1 MKKYIY
7 QIGTLVCITALLG
20 FIWGSIHKLSVNYSE
35 LKQAQLIS
43 QSSLITTDHITD
55 VEIQKLQA
63 EVSELKSVNESQSEI
78 ISAQQDIIATYDKK
92 FEDMTAEVK
101 AYEAALEK
109 EAPKMQL
116 PTTWEGQQLTKAKG
130 SIIGPSGRET
140 YYNLNMNGC
149 IRTMRNRGFDEEQYP
164 VWERDDGAKM
174 FGKYVMVAANWKIR
188 PLGTIIETSIGWGIV
203 VDTGDFVSEYPYGV
217 DIAVNW

>member
-1 MKKYIY
+1 MEKYIY
-7 QIGTLVCITALLG
+7 QIGTLVWVAALLV

-43 QSSLITTDHITD
+43 QSSLATTDHIAD
-55 VEIQKLQA
+55 MEIQKLQA

-78 ISAQQDIIATYDKK
+78 ISAQQDIIDTYDKK

-130 SIIGPSGRET
+130 SIMGPSGRET
-140 YYNLNMNGC
+140 YYNLPMGGC
-149 IRTMRNRGFDEEQYP
+149 INNMRRRGFDEEQYP

-174 FGKYVMVAANWKIR
+174 FGKYVMIAANWKIR